1 MLRTDTSGDP
11 SFAELLDRVRETNLA
26 AYAHQDVPF
35 ERLVEIVNPTRSL
48 AHHPLF
54 QVMLTFE
61 ATRAELPLAGFD
73 SCLEQVD
80 AKTSKFDLEFGV
92 EELHTV
98 GGVPNG
104 VTGWVDFATDL
115 FDQATV
121 EAMTARLERL
131 LRAVTT
137 DPARPLDHITL
148 LTDDEHHKLTH
159 TWPATTR
166 TLPTGETLPDHTH
179 PYVLDHHGTPV
190 PPASPANSAT
200 PHPA

>member
-1 MLRTDTSGDP
+1 
-11 SFAELLDRVRETNLA
+11 
-26 AYAHQDVPF
+26 
-35 ERLVEIVNPTRSL
+35 
-48 AHHPLF
+48 
-54 QVMLTFE
+54 
-61 ATRAELPLAGFD
+61 
-73 SCLEQVD
+73 
-80 AKTSKFDLEFGV
+80 
-92 EELHTV
+92 
-98 GGVPNG
+98 
-104 VTGWVDFATDL
+104 VDFATDL

-159 TWPATTR
+159 TWPTATR

-190 PPASPANSAT
+190 PPGVTGELCYAAPGLTPPLTRTGTPARWTTDGHLTT
-200 PHPA
+200 PHTDDTPHTDTTPQRRRTPNPHEEILTTLFAQTLGTDHLDPDDNFFDLGGHSLSAVRLLSRIRTTLGTELTVRDLFEAPT